1 MVNTLDP
8 KIRCCSVRNDTRSR
22 ADWLPTWTTRE
33 NTCREKSVCRSWN
46 GLAPKCRE
54 MGMTTMSDDD
64 TDTTDVHFGYDHNP
78 RFDVLLEQ

>member
-1 MVNTLDP
+1 
-8 KIRCCSVRNDTRSR
+8 
-22 ADWLPTWTTRE
+22 
-33 NTCREKSVCRSWN
+33 
-46 GLAPKCRE
+46 